1 MKNGHPACTEV
12 LQKHGQLEKAY
23 VQLEK
28 VVLVK
33 GEIPRHFK

>member
-1 MKNGHPACTEV
+1 MKSGHPTCSEV
-12 LQKHGQLEKAY
+12 LQKHGQLEKVY

-33 GEIPRHFK
+33 GEILRHYK